1 MKNINN
7 QNIESNQYIQTLI
20 DNFPFMVWL
29 KDVNSRILVANTAY
43 ANMVGVASSHE
54 LIGKTDFDFF
64 PPELAQE
71 YVDGDKRAML
81 STSPSAVTVPIKNAE
96 GEYYWIESYKSSV
109 VVDGQVVGSLGY
121 ARDIT
126 EDIQKQNEYKSIVE
140 NSSNCIAKFNR
151 NCERIFSQ

>member
-29 KDVNSRILVANTAY
+29 KDTQSRILVANSAY

-81 STSPSAVTVPIKNAE
+81 STSPSAVTVPTTVPG
-96 GEYYWIESYKSSV
+96 GESPASVRSRTLRDRPPAGQKGLSFTSVTFTAIRDV
-109 VVDGQVVGSLGY
+109 VVRGVKTPDATPSVTV
-121 ARDIT
+121 T
-126 EDIQKQNEYKSIVE
+126 V
-140 NSSNCIAKFNR
+140 SS
-151 NCERIFSQ
+151 